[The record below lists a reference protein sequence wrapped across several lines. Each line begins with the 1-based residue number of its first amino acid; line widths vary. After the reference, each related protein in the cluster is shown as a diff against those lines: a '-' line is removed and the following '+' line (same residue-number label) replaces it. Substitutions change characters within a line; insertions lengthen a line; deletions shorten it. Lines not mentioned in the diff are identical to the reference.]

1 MAGSIS
7 YFYATPRG
15 VASTNAPNL
24 VDRIKFQSDTSCHGR
39 VRATI
44 PQFDVQRT
52 SGVAKT
58 NAPTL
63 SDMPILRAAAICR
76 CSTGQLAR
84 LYGRLAESSPTAVQS
99 NQYVGHA
106 HRIVTPL
113 TFPMTTNDVFIESF
127 SWTGMLSAGHIME
140 IQDVRGGTIARGVSQ
155 QASDSNMMQVSVKQ
169 FVAGGYLVPA
179 LDSGVLVVTLGP
191 LSRNAR
197 GAGRS

>member
-1 MAGSIS
+1 MGAIS
-7 YFYATPRG
+7 YFYATSKGR
-15 VASTNAPNL
+15 ASTNAPNL
-24 VDRIKFQSDTSCHGR
+24 VDRIRFQAQTMGR
-39 VRATI
+39 LKARAEI

-84 LYGRLAESSPTAVQS
+84 LYGRLAESSPTAVLS
-99 NQYVGHA
+99 NKYVGHA

-113 TFPMTTNDVFIESF
+113 TFPMTTNDVFIDSF
-127 SWTGMLSAGHIME
+127 SWTGMLGAGHIME

-155 QASDSNMMQVSVKQ
+155 QASDSNMMQVSVKK

-191 LSRNAR
+191 LSSNAR
-197 GAGRS
+197 GAGRG

>member
-7 YFYATPRG
+7 YFYATPKGR
-15 VASTNAPNL
+15 ASTNAPNL
-24 VDRIKFQSDTSCHGR
+24 VDRIKFMAQTAGKVR
-39 VRATI
+39 VKATI

-63 SDMPILRAAAICR
+63 SDMPILRAAAICL

-84 LYGRLAESSPTAVQS
+84 LYGRLAESSPTAVRS
-99 NQYVGHA
+99 NQYVGNA

-113 TFPMTTNDVFIESF
+113 AFPMTTNDVFIDSY
-127 SWTGMLSAGHIME
+127 SWTGMLGAGHIME
-140 IQDVRGGTIARGVSQ
+140 IQDARGGTIERGVSQ
-155 QASDSNMMQVSVKQ
+155 QASDSNLAHVSVKK
-169 FVAGGYLVPA
+169 FVAGGYLVPT

-191 LSRNAR
+191 LSGNAR
-197 GAGRS
+197 GAGRR

>member
-1 MAGSIS
+1 MGAIS
-7 YFYATPRG
+7 YFYSTPTCKA
-15 VASTNAPNL
+15 ASNLPNL
-24 VDRIKFQSDTSCHGR
+24 VDRIRFQAQTMGR
-39 VRATI
+39 LQARAAI

>member
-1 MAGSIS
+1 MGAIS
-7 YFYATPRG
+7 YFYATSKGR
-15 VASTNAPNL
+15 ASTNAPNL
-24 VDRIKFQSDTSCHGR
+24 VDRLRFQAQTMGR
-39 VRATI
+39 LKARAAI

-63 SDMPILRAAAICR
+63 SDMPILRAAAICL

-84 LYGRLAESSPTAVQS
+84 LYGRLAESSPTAVRS
-99 NQYVGHA
+99 NQYVGNA

-113 TFPMTTNDVFIESF
+113 AFPMTTNDVFIDSF
-127 SWTGMLSAGHIME
+127 SWTGMLGAGHIME

-155 QASDSNMMQVSVKQ
+155 QASDSNMMQVSVKK

-191 LSRNAR
+191 LSSNAR
-197 GAGRS
+197 GAGRG